1 MHAGQNVLVARR
13 TDDVT
18 PGERIPRT
26 TRRTGDSDSTLG
38 HMTVGNSL
46 GEAWTAQSVAGQR
59 AQRSPASGSRPT
71 GQELPRTA
79 RELDTWLVARLRD
92 LRPGETA
99 AALADAEALAC
110 RRFPAATV
118 VAAIRRVLRGDLLNS

>member
-1 MHAGQNVLVARR
+1 
-13 TDDVT
+13 
-18 PGERIPRT
+18 
-26 TRRTGDSDSTLG
+26 
-38 HMTVGNSL
+38 MTVGNSL
-46 GEAWTAQSVAGQR
+46 EEAWTAQSVAAER
-59 AQRSPASGSRPT
+59 TQRSSIAGFRPT

-79 RELDTWLVARLRD
+79 RELDSWLVARLRD

-118 VAAIRRVLRGDLLNS
+118 VAAIRRVLRGDLLDA

>member
-1 MHAGQNVLVARR
+1 
-13 TDDVT
+13 
-18 PGERIPRT
+18 
-26 TRRTGDSDSTLG
+26 
-38 HMTVGNSL
+38 MTVGNSL
-46 GEAWTAQSVAGQR
+46 EEAWTAQSVAAER
-59 AQRSPASGSRPT
+59 TQRSSIAGSRST

-79 RELDTWLVARLRD
+79 RELDSWLVARLRD

-118 VAAIRRVLRGDLLNS
+118 VAAIRRVLRGDLLDA